1 MNLQTL
7 LGNMPTAQF
16 VEQFFH
22 RLPLSMPQTASSL
35 CSWGTWEVIG
45 EILRD
50 PAADVLVAR
59 GGVQYAGGR
68 PTNQETAEA
77 LSRDGYTVLVRH
89 AERHHAG
96 LAELARSLCNDFLAP
111 VDIHIYATP
120 PGQHG
125 FGWHFDAEDVF
136 IFQTSGAKRYSL
148 RKNTVHPWPLVEAI
162 PEDMGYSR
170 EIMPLLRVSLSA
182 GDWLYIPCGYWH
194 KAEAAAEGETAIS
207 LAAGVLSPA
216 AITVLDVAR
225 SHLPRSL
232 IWRQRLPVAGAA
244 SGVSAD
250 EQRARLGELL
260 GQLADDL
267 RRTFRDP
274 EFIEALFDR
283 LRKS

>member
-7 LGNMPTAQF
+7 LGSMPAAHF
-16 VEQFFH
+16 VEQFLH
-22 RLPLSMPQTASSL
+22 RMPLSMPHTASSF
-35 CSWGTWEVIG
+35 CAWGTWGVIG

-59 GGVQYAGGR
+59 DGVPYAGPR
-68 PTNQETAEA
+68 PADQPGAEA
-77 LSRDGYTVLVRH
+77 LSRDGYTVLIRH

-96 LAELARSLCNDFLAP
+96 LAELARSLHNDFLAP
-111 VDIHIYATP
+111 VDVHIYATP
-120 PGQHG
+120 PGRHG

-136 IFQTSGAKRYSL
+136 IIQTSGEKHYSL

-162 PEDMGYSR
+162 PEDMGYAR
-170 EIMPLLRVSLSA
+170 EIMPLLRVSLTA

-194 KAEAAAEGETAIS
+194 KAEAAAGGETAIS

-216 AITVLDVAR
+216 AINVLDIAR
-225 SHLPRSL
+225 AYLTHSL
-232 IWRQRLPVAGAA
+232 AWRQRLPIAGAA
-244 SGVSAD
+244 SGHSDD

-267 RRTFRDP
+267 HRTLRDP
-274 EFIEALFDR
+274 EFIRALFDT